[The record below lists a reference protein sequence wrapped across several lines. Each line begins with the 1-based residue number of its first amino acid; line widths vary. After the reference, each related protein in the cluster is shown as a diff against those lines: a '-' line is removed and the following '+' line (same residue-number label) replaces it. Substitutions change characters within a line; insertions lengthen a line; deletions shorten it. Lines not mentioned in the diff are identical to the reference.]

1 MLTTL
6 GRRRMRFGM
15 RFGTRMRLLFPMGF
29 LLDRRTSR
37 LRPFCMRYRRLDRRS
52 MLHFML
58 LRTRCGFRR
67 GMLLLSVRRV
77 HGLLLPW
84 RLRLMHGL
92 LLPWRLRRVHGLLL
106 LWRRRRVHGLLLT
119 WRLRLVLNRT
129 LDLNR
134 WLVIFYRRPWR
145 SIFSG

>member
-6 GRRRMRFGM
+6 GFGRMRFW
-15 RFGTRMRLLFPMGF
+15 TRMRLLFPMGF

-67 GMLLLSVRRV
+67 SMLLLSVRLV
-77 HGLLLPW
+77 
-84 RLRLMHGL
+84 HGL

-106 LWRRRRVHGLLLT
+106 PWRLRLVHGLLLP

-129 LDLNR
+129 LGMSR
-134 WLVIFYRRPWR
+134 GLVVFYSRPRR